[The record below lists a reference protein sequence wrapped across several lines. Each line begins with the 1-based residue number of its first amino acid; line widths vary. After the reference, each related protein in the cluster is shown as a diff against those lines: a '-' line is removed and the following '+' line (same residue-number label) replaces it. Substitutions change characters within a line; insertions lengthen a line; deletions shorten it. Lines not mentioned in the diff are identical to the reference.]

1 MWPFKKKEPK
11 PLFRVEEII
20 TNGYTQ
26 YYVQQ
31 YNFTDDYYINIEIP
45 TKNKKLAIEMCE
57 SAIKK
62 HYDSM
67 VVKRSIVFP

>member
-11 PLFRVEEII
+11 PLFRVEEVI

-31 YNFTDDYYINIEIP
+31 YECVDDYYMNIERP
-45 TKNKKLAIEMCE
+45 TKDKKLAIEMCE

-62 HYDSM
+62 HQDSI
-67 VVKRSIVFP
+67 VVKRSIIYP